1 MYELKCLE
9 MPSNVGLLT
18 DRHDNRGEAILICLL
33 LFTVFYTYLEQYLG
47 QQVLVVIDILL
58 YNVGEV
64 P

>member
-1 MYELKCLE
+1 